1 MKKEGN
7 KKKILIIAGV
17 ALALLIIAAILL
29 FVVFAPKF
37 SEQDILKDPSGAM
50 TFCSKSIGQ
59 TGCYVKISEV
69 LALNN
74 TDMATRAC
82 LSIST
87 AKDDGDMKNC
97 IEELAGKQTE
107 QLKAVEVC
115 NALKNDT
122 KFRENCYG
130 RIMANFPTLDT
141 GAQLAMCDA
150 KTGTDKDNCYRG
162 LSENFLLSNVSKS
175 IEICNRISEKSTK
188 DSCLNSIIGNPE
200 IVQANPSLSV
210 SICDSL
216 TLKANCY
223 NYVAQTVSG
232 TDTKQGALI
241 CQKLSDDNQI
251 LNCYHGA
258 WFGFNS
264 IVLQNYDFTI
274 SLCNILTIKRDD
286 CLRGASE
293 AFMTT
298 DKTKAAAICRLAS
311 ASASEGC
318 LHVVQNGY

>member
-1 MKKEGN
+1 VKKEGN

-175 IEICNRISEKSTK
+175 IEVCNKISEKSTK

-200 IVQANPSLSV
+200 LVQANPDLAV
-210 SICDSL
+210 SICDLL
-216 TLKANCY
+216 TLKSNCY
-223 NYVAQTVSG
+223 GYVAQTVSG
-232 TDTKQGALI
+232 INPKQGVLI
-241 CQKLSDDNQI
+241 CQKLSDDT
-251 LNCYHGA
+251 LTANCYENA
-258 WFGFNS
+258 WFVLTNT
-264 IVLQNYDFTI
+264 VLQNPDFSI
-274 SLCNILTIKRDD
+274 SLCNALTIKRDG
-286 CLRGASE
+286 CLGRAAGI
-293 AFMTT
+293 FMTT
-298 DKTKAAAICRLAS
+298 DKTKAAEICRLMS
-311 ASASEGC
+311 ASASPGC
-318 LHVVQNGY
+318 LQMIQ